1 MVHTINRNYFL
12 KIIYLYIKG
21 IYKGM
26 IFIFLSKLSNNC
38 GFLSA
43 IIDNKYKMSVIV
55 VLNLYHNYRYIY
67 FSENLKIDYC
77 SNLCTFIIDSKYE
90 MHVMQFVLQN
100 RVSKRLNVSEPSRF
114 PSVTKVWAIRLGFV
128 LIIAMLGHL
137 KTKSIVCRKSSFA
150 WCPNILKVPLAN
162 RFHQFLIWIQIL
174 SNLPGPSR
182 SGLWIL

>member
-67 FSENLKIDYC
+67 FSENL
-77 SNLCTFIIDSKYE
+77 CTFIIDSKYE
-90 MHVMQFVLQN
+90 MPVIVVYLYQN
-100 RVSKRLNVSEPSRF
+100 YRHMYLFHRF
-114 PSVTKVWAIRLGFV
+114 EFKG
-128 LIIAMLGHL
+128 
-137 KTKSIVCRKSSFA
+137 
-150 WCPNILKVPLAN
+150 
-162 RFHQFLIWIQIL
+162 
-174 SNLPGPSR
+174 
-182 SGLWIL
+182 

>member
-1 MVHTINRNYFL
+1 ML
-12 KIIYLYIKG
+12 KRHLKMYDFFFSLNFQISVGL
-21 IYKGM
+21 
-26 IFIFLSKLSNNC
+26 
-38 GFLSA
+38 LSA

-114 PSVTKVWAIRLGFV
+114 PSVTKV
-128 LIIAMLGHL
+128 
-137 KTKSIVCRKSSFA
+137 
-150 WCPNILKVPLAN
+150 
-162 RFHQFLIWIQIL
+162 
-174 SNLPGPSR
+174 
-182 SGLWIL
+182 